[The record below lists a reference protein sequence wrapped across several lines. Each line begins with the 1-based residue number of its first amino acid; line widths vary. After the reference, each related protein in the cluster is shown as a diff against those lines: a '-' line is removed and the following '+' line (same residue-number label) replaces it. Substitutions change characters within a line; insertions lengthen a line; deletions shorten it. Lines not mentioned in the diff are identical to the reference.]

1 MAEKYNNADDQEVV
15 IAKVDCTTER
25 ALCSGTIHMHLCQ
38 LSCLKILILI
48 RSCQTKL
55 FSILAQGVRGYP
67 TMKLYKPAA
76 GSGVEYNGRRNFDSL
91 VAFIDEQMMGTTPA
105 K

>member
-1 MAEKYNNADDQEVV
+1 
-15 IAKVDCTTER
+15 
-25 ALCSGTIHMHLCQ
+25 
-38 LSCLKILILI
+38 
-48 RSCQTKL
+48 
-55 FSILAQGVRGYP
+55 
-67 TMKLYKPAA
+67 MKLYKPAA

>member
-1 MAEKYNNADDQEVV
+1 MYV
-15 IAKVDCTTER
+15 
-25 ALCSGTIHMHLCQ
+25 
-38 LSCLKILILI
+38 LI

>member
-1 MAEKYNNADDQEVV
+1 MYV
-15 IAKVDCTTER
+15 
-25 ALCSGTIHMHLCQ
+25 
-38 LSCLKILILI
+38 LI

-76 GSGVEYNGRRNFDSL
+76 GSGVEYNGRRRFDRY
-91 VAFIDEQMMGTTPA
+91 VAFINEQMMGRAQA